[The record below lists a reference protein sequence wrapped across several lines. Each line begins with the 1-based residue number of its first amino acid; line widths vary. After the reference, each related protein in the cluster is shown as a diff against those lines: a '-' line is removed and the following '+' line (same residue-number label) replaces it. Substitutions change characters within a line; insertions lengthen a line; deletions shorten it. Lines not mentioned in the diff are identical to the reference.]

1 MKLLD
6 FQQKILD
13 ETKDKNRCA
22 YYLDMG
28 LGKTFVGGEKLSRL
42 NEPVSLV
49 VCQKSKVSDWYS
61 HFCRFYGKGNIVY
74 DLTDKNQFER
84 FIKAVEDRCDLFK
97 LIGIINYDLA
107 FRRKEL
113 QTLRGFTLMLD
124 ESQYIKNDKAKR
136 TKFIQQM
143 DAKNVILLSGT
154 PTGGRYE
161 ELWTQCRLLGWGIT
175 KTQFWDYYVKYRL
188 YSPAPNVYPIK
199 IVTGYKNID
208 DLKFQLRKHGA
219 VFLKTEEVLELPDQ
233 TFTSIVVPIN
243 TQYKTFMKDR
253 VITVE
258 GNTLLGDTTLKMLLY
273 SRQLCSVFSEKK
285 LAAFKDWVESNNTRL
300 IVFYNFTSEL
310 EKMLEVVGDRPTSI
324 VNGHTKDLEAYE
336 TEDNA
341 ITFVQYQAGATGLN
355 LQKANYIAYFSPP
368 LSSELYEQSK
378 KRIHRIGQSNTCFY
392 YQFICKDSIEEHIYS
407 VLAERRDYTNL
418 LFQKEFEYA
427 QANP

>member
-28 LGKTFVGGEKLSRL
+28 LGKTFVGSEKLYRL
-42 NEPVSLV
+42 GARKNLV
-49 VCQKSKVSDWYS
+49 VCQKSKVDDWVI
-61 HFCRFYGKGNIVY
+61 HLKTHYGLLFDVL
-74 DLTDKNQFER
+74 DLTKKKEYEAFLGLDD
-84 FIKAVEDRCDLFK
+84 IC
-97 LIGIINYDLA
+97 IGVINYDLA

-233 TFTSIVVPIN
+233 TFTQITVPIS

-273 SRQLCSVFSEKK
+273 SRQLCSVYADKK
-285 LAAFKDWVESNNTRL
+285 LVAFKDWIESNNTRL

-336 TEDNA
+336 IEDNA
-341 ITFVQYQAGATGLN
+341 VTFVQYQAGATGLN

-427 QANP
+427 QA

>member
-28 LGKTFVGGEKLSRL
+28 LGKTFVGGEKLYRL
-42 NEPVSLV
+42 GARKNLV
-49 VCQKSKVSDWYS
+49 VCQKSKVDDWVI
-61 HFCRFYGKGNIVY
+61 HLKTHYGLIFDVL
-74 DLTDKNQFER
+74 DLTKKKEYEAFLELDD
-84 FIKAVEDRCDLFK
+84 IC
-97 LIGIINYDLA
+97 IGVINYDLA

-113 QTLRGFTLMLD
+113 QTLRDFTLMLD

-233 TFTSIVVPIN
+233 TFTQITVPIS

-273 SRQLCSVFSEKK
+273 SRQLCSVYADKK
-285 LAAFKDWVESNNTRL
+285 LVAFKDWIESNNTRL

-336 TEDNA
+336 IEDNA
-341 ITFVQYQAGATGLN
+341 VTFVQYQAGATGLN

-427 QANP
+427 QA

>member
-28 LGKTFVGGEKLSRL
+28 LGKTFIGGEKLYRL
-42 NEPVSLV
+42 GARKNLV
-49 VCQKSKVSDWYS
+49 VCQKSKVDDWVI
-61 HFCRFYGKGNIVY
+61 HLKTHYGLLFDVL
-74 DLTDKNQFER
+74 DLTKKKEYEVFLGLDD
-84 FIKAVEDRCDLFK
+84 IC
-97 LIGIINYDLA
+97 IGVINYDLA

-233 TFTSIVVPIN
+233 TFTSIVVPIS

-285 LAAFKDWVESNNTRL
+285 LAAFKDWIESNNTRL

-310 EKMLEVVGDRPTSI
+310 EKMLEVVGDRPTSV

-336 TEDNA
+336 NEDNA
-341 ITFVQYQAGATGLN
+341 VTFVQYQAGATGLN